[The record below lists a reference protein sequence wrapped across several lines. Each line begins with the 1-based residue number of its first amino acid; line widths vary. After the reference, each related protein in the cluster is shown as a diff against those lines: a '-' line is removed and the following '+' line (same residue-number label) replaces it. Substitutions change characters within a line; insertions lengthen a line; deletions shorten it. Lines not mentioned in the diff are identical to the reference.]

1 MRSDN
6 SCSRPQPAAPDV
18 SQPSPT
24 SIKKDKPL
32 WKSLPITGIGLLVIF
47 AFVCA
52 IAIKSPN
59 FKGVI
64 GFKITPHGI
73 EFQIDRQ

>member
-1 MRSDN
+1 
-6 SCSRPQPAAPDV
+6 
-18 SQPSPT
+18 
-24 SIKKDKPL
+24 
-32 WKSLPITGIGLLVIF
+32 LVIF